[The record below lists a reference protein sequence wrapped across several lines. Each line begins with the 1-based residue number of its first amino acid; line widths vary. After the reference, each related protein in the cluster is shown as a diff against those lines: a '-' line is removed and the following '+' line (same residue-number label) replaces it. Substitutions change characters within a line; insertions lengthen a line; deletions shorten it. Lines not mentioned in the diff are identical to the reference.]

1 MRRGRWWA
9 KGKKGGTY
17 PCLQGSLF
25 APPQLLLP
33 LLAFLFEVGLA
44 LDFGLVEAV
53 DDGVFALGYVD
64 ALDLSAVLG

>member
-1 MRRGRWWA
+1 M
-9 KGKKGGTY
+9 
-17 PCLQGSLF
+17 QGSLF